1 MSLQESGGRKPPFN
15 VELLLGISAILL
27 SLAALVVSVFQT
39 NLAREQTRIARQ
51 QQHASVWPHVQV
63 RYGQNQDEFT
73 WYLLN
78 NGVGPAIIQSI
89 GLVHQGK
96 SYPSHYAFIAG
107 LIRQSELQEQAK
119 TTLDVQEIHPGF
131 VLKADGE
138 LLLARTKGSL
148 AVANALRQIIE
159 DSSYRF
165 QIRYQD
171 VYGNCWQNE
180 RSQVARLPGC
190 TSVLP

>member
-1 MSLQESGGRKPPFN
+1 MNLQESGGRKPLFN

-27 SLAALVVSVFQT
+27 SLAALVVSIFQT

-63 RYGQNQDEFT
+63 RYGQKHDEFT

-78 NGVGPAIIQSI
+78 NGVGPAIIHSI
-89 GLVHQGK
+89 GLTYQGK

-107 LIRQSELQEQAK
+107 LIREAEQQAN
-119 TTLDVQEIHPGF
+119 TSLDVQEIHPGF

-138 LLLARTKGSL
+138 LLLAHTKGSL

-159 DSSYRF
+159 DSTYRF

-180 RSQVARLPGC
+180 RNQAVRLPGC
-190 TSVLP
+190 TPVLP